1 VFIISAVIY
10 LLGAVLFGIL
20 GTGETQH
27 WATSK
32 KEAVQV
38 SYVAEES
45 SENHG
50 ANEKT
55 KIINTA

>member
-27 WATSK
+27 WATNT

-38 SYVAEES
+38 TYVAEES
-45 SENHG
+45 SGSHG

-55 KIINTA
+55 KIIDSA